1 MLRILINSLSIFMA
15 VVSRDTIAVY
25 CQNQSKDIKLLNDTG
40 SQTLCNSH
48 CVVEGDVLRDLSEF
62 LELTKQAVVNT
73 LEYVDYCS
81 FNVKWLLPIFCQF
94 GHEYNREGFRN
105 ALSSSP
111 RTIG

>member
-1 MLRILINSLSIFMA
+1 MA
-15 VVSRDTIAVY
+15 VVSRDTIALY
-25 CQNQSKDIKLLNDTG
+25 CQNQSKDIKFLHVTA

-48 CVVEGDVLRDLSEF
+48 CVVEGDVLRDLSEL

-81 FNVKWLLPIFCQF
+81 FNVNWLLPMFYQF
-94 GHEYNREGFRN
+94 GHQYKREGSRN

-111 RTIG
+111 RTVG